1 MDKTMARS
9 IFWQSLGSSVA
20 LAVACSSTT
29 LAQSVNAKLDTKNFD
44 VAASAPQVCAVS
56 AAQLDSGQRIN
67 IRSLAGDALTIDRLT
82 NPATLST
89 EAASAEVRFPTF
101 CNYPHLVTIESE
113 SNGLWRE
120 GSTVVPAGFA
130 TAVPYTATLEWGGRR
145 ESLLID
151 ASAQAR
157 RQRSVPVAGGIA
169 GDMVLT
175 LAIARGAANLRTNA
189 PLLAGRYAD
198 TLRITVGPQ

>member
-1 MDKTMARS
+1 MTPTLRQTVFLQKLAVSTALLAAS
-9 IFWQSLGSSVA
+9 SSV
-20 LAVACSSTT
+20 S
-29 LAQSVNAKLDTKNFD
+29 LAQSVDPKVATRNFE
-44 VAASAPQVCAVS
+44 VAAAAPQVCAVS
-56 AAQLDSGQRIN
+56 APQLDNGQRVN
-67 IRSLAGDALTIDRLT
+67 IRALAGDALTIDRLT

-89 EAASAEVRFPTF
+89 EAASAEVRFPSF

-113 SNGLWRE
+113 SNGLWRD
-120 GSTVVPAGFA
+120 GSTLVPAGFA
-130 TAVPYTATLEWGGRR
+130 SAVPYTATLAWGGRR
-145 ESLLID
+145 EALLID
-151 ASAQAR
+151 ASSQTR

-175 LAIARGAANLRTNA
+175 LAITRGAANLRTNA

>member
-1 MDKTMARS
+1 MA
-9 IFWQSLGSSVA
+9 SVA
-20 LAVACSSTT
+20 LTIACAGPS
-29 LAQSVNAKLDTKNFD
+29 LAQSGGQLVDTKNFD
-44 VAASAPQVCAVS
+44 VAASAPQICAVS
-56 AAQLDSGQRIN
+56 APQLDSGQRIN

-89 EAASAEVRFPTF
+89 EAATAEVRFPTF

-120 GSTVVPAGFA
+120 GSTIVPSGFA
-130 TAVPYTATLEWGGRR
+130 TAVPYSATLSWGDRR
-145 ESLLID
+145 EELLID
-151 ASAQAR
+151 ASSQAR
-157 RQRSVPVAGGIA
+157 RQRALPVAGGIV
-169 GDMVLT
+169 GDMLLT
-175 LAIARGAANLRTNA
+175 LAITRGAANLRTNA